1 MKISILLPYKENFS
15 PEYPGAVSLFVYE
28 TSKISKFKKGI
39 TVFGNTNLKK
49 RFNLKYVNIEI
60 NKGLFSSQTKKY
72 VNRFISLEKDN
83 NSSIIEV
90 HNRPSYI
97 HIIKSKLNNK
107 VLTLYFH
114 NDPLSMEGS
123 KTIEQ
128 RKKLLKSCYKIIF
141 NSSWSKKRFLE
152 GLENKFIN
160 SNKLVIFYQSAS
172 RGSLSLLN
180 NKKKWI
186 TFVGKLNRAKG
197 YDIFAKSIIKI
208 LNKYKDWKAII
219 IGDEKREKINFYHKN
234 ASILGFKK
242 HNEVIKIFKK
252 TSITVACSRWDEP
265 FGRTSLEASANGCA
279 VIITN
284 KGGLP
289 ETVTDAKIITDLSV
303 KNLTKNMSE
312 LIKNSAARKKLQK
325 LSIKNFY
332 LTHSFVSK
340 NIDNYRSEKLL
351 LDKKIFIKTKQKSLR
366 ILHVTNFNERL
377 DGRLF
382 FNTGRRLNNGFI
394 RLGHSVLGFS
404 DRDIQ
409 KYYKSL
415 KDFKGSKILNDKLKK
430 TCYNYKPDI
439 IITGHADLISKE
451 QIQELKEDNPNTKF
465 AQWFLD
471 PLNKKGPDY
480 ERNKTRILD
489 KIKLMDASFI
499 TTCPSVLNFLPKDKP
514 SFYIPNPSDNSF
526 ETLDN
531 FNKSCNVD
539 VFFALSHGVH
549 RGKLKSGKEDD
560 RIVFL
565 EKLQKLTSD
574 IKFDLYGINNI
585 QPIWAD
591 HYFKTISNAKMGLN
605 LSRGETIKYY
615 SSDRITQIVGN
626 GLACLIDEKT
636 QYKDFFT
643 DKEMVFYKNISD
655 LAEKIMKLS
664 RDDKLRKKIARNGKR
679 KYMKYFNSNEVSNYI
694 IYKTLG
700 LKDNKNYLWEKKT

>member
-28 TSKISKFKKGI
+28 TSKISNFKKNI
-39 TVFGNTNLKK
+39 TVFGNTSYKQIFK
-49 RFNLKYVNIEI
+49 LKYININTKKAI
-60 NKGLFSSQTKKY
+60 FDSQTKNY
-72 VNRFISLEKDN
+72 VNDFIKLEKRS

-97 HIIKSKLNNK
+97 HIINQNLKDKI
-107 VLTLYFH
+107 LTLYFH
-114 NDPLSMEGS
+114 NDPLSMDGS
-123 KTIEQ
+123 KTVEQ
-128 RKKLLKSCYKIIF
+128 RKKLLKICYKIIF
-141 NSSWSKKRFLE
+141 NSAWSKKRFLE

-160 SNKLVIFYQSAS
+160 SNKLVIFYQSAQK
-172 RGSLSLLN
+172 GNLSTLK

-197 YDIFAKSIIKI
+197 YDIFAKSIKKV
-208 LNKYKDWKAII
+208 LDKNKDWKALV
-219 IGDEKREKINFYHKN
+219 IGDEKREKIILDHPN

-242 HNEVIKIFKK
+242 HEEVIKIFKK

-279 VIITN
+279 VIITE

-289 ETVTDAKIITDLSV
+289 ETVTDAKILKKLNEKI
-303 KNLTKNMSE
+303 LTKSILN
-312 LIKNSAARKKLQK
+312 LINDLKLRKSLQK
-325 LSIKNFY
+325 RSIKNFY
-332 LTHSFVSK
+332 LTHEFVSK
-340 NIDNYRSEKLL
+340 KIDDYRSEKLFL
-351 LDKKIFIKTKQKSLR
+351 NKSFYFKSKLKNLR

-415 KDFKGSKILNDKLKK
+415 GDIKGKKTLNDKLKK
-430 TCYNYKPDI
+430 TCYNYKPDLI
-439 IITGHADLISKE
+439 VTGHADLISRE

-471 PLNKKGPDY
+471 PLNKKGPDFD
-480 ERNKTRILD
+480 RNKDRILD
-489 KIKLMDASFI
+489 KIDVMDASFI
-499 TTCPSVLNFLPKDKP
+499 TTSPSVLDFLPKKNNNY
-514 SFYIPNPSDNSF
+514 YIPNPSDQSF
-526 ETLDN
+526 ETLNN
-531 FNKSCNVD
+531 FNKSCSVD

-560 RIVFL
+560 RILFL
-565 EKLQKLTSD
+565 DKLKELTSD
-574 IKFDLYGINNI
+574 VKFDLYGINNV

-605 LSRGETIKYY
+605 LSRGDAIKYY

-626 GLACLIDEKT
+626 GLVCLIDEKT
-636 QYKDFFT
+636 QYRDFFK
-643 DKEMVFYKNISD
+643 DDEMVFYKNISD
-655 LAEKIMKLS
+655 LSEKIMMISK
-664 RDDKLRKKIARNGKR
+664 DDKLRKKIARKGKN
-679 KYMKYFNSNEVSNYI
+679 KYMKFFNSTKVANYI
-694 IYKTLG
+694 I
-700 LKDNKNYLWEKKT
+700 NKSLDIRDKKYLWEN